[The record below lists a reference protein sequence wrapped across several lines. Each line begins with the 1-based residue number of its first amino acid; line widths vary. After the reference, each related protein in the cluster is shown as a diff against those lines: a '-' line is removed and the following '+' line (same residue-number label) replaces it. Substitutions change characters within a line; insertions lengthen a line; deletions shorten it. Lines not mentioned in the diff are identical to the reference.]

1 MKNLIN
7 KSLSLVLFI
16 TILVGTMTVVVAADE
31 KNAAASVESAP
42 FTMYKD
48 EDGYRFTGPLG
59 DLTVVDYDSDDAKS
73 PSYADAS
80 KKEIAP
86 LGAENLPSSV
96 DLSQDKYFPPVMN
109 QGALGSCAS
118 VSCVYYQFSYAMN
131 RARGIAATYENSA
144 SPLFVYNF
152 ACEGTELGTTPNGN
166 YAFLKKYGAPSMAT
180 VPYNDSGVFS
190 WHPGFDVWREAAG
203 NKLESYTEYDEIGR
217 ENSRITSPDDSD
229 LTEFKSLLSQGKV
242 LTFSTTVYSWV
253 ANNLKKHPDAPGNDA
268 FEGQYSIKYCDGYQG
283 AHRMT
288 IVGYN
293 DDIWTD
299 INENNRVDS
308 GEMGAFKVANS
319 WGDSYCNGGFVWLA
333 YDALNADKSSVEGV
347 NLQMKVAAVNSVTSI
362 EVRKDDD
369 HSKMYM
375 SYTLNTA
382 KRYQHDVTL
391 VGEKNGTITKER
403 MLYEYCNEN
412 PNYGDAFDGTKTA
425 CDATFVISLDS
436 VVSGIRAE
444 DFEDYSWSIEI
455 ADTKEDGTPLEVLDV
470 KLYNEFTGEVYT
482 TARQLPVTLD
492 GEKAVFD
499 IKETTSDNKVIYYTG
514 FDNPILCYRVGE
526 GEFLEMPMEANTE
539 REKYVNK
546 ALLADTPEDVTL
558 YFRNEKGQLDD
569 NDGQYYVLSDRL
581 GFFTTDDVAE
591 ELKINGISFINGD
604 IDIEKLMKIS
614 IDTTGGYEPYHY
626 KMSVKNL
633 TTGAVTD
640 RSYEYMWY
648 IQEPGYVFR
657 TMDPYEFY
665 FEVMDHTGK
674 TAGYTVVIEP
684 TDLPFEFETLTA
696 QESVKFVGESIHFTV
711 KSLNEGVFS
720 HGSSKNIYNFEI
732 KDEAGNI
739 CFTHSQNSDFS
750 DMNERY
756 SINYLEYIPEKSGEY
771 TLTVSS
777 TDVKKQTAE
786 ISLQFTVIDKIIG
799 DSNADAVVNIKD
811 ATLIQ
816 KYIADLVD
824 ESQIYL
830 NLADCDTDPS
840 VNIKDVTMIQK
851 YVADISECGNVGNII
866 PYIPPEKPEE
876 PSVTEPTTPAATET
890 PTEPV
895 TSNPK
900 ENRKVTFTNSL
911 GWSGTIYCYYWSS
924 SNTAMTS
931 WPGVAMTGAGLN
943 EFNQGLYTFE
953 VPEGAEYIIF
963 SGTGGQTVD
972 IAYGGGE
979 VRYYACDT
987 KSGNGYDVKTW

>member
-1 MKNLIN
+1 MKNFLK
-7 KSLSLVLFI
+7 KSLSLVFFI
-16 TILVGTMTVVVAADE
+16 TILTSTTAVAAVTDE
-31 KNAAASVESAP
+31 KNTESLSVESAP

-48 EDGYRFTGPLG
+48 EDGYRFIGPLG
-59 DLTVVDYDSDDAKS
+59 DLTVVDYDSDDTQNFS
-73 PSYADAS
+73 DVDIS
-80 KKEIAP
+80 KKEMAS
-86 LGAENLPSSV
+86 LGVENLPLSV

-109 QGALGSCAS
+109 QGALGACAS
-118 VSCVYYQFSYAMN
+118 VSCVYYQFSYALN
-131 RARGIAATYENSA
+131 RERDVAATYENSA

-152 ACEGTELGTTPNGN
+152 ACEGTDMGTTPDGN

-180 VPYNDSGVFS
+180 VPYNESGVFS
-190 WHPGFDVWREAAG
+190 WHPGFDVWREASR
-203 NKLESYTEYDEIGR
+203 NKLESYTEYEEIGR

-229 LTEFKSLLSQGKV
+229 LYEFKYALSQGKV

-268 FEGQYSIKYCDGYQG
+268 FEGQYSVKYCDGYQG

-293 DDIWTD
+293 DNIWTD

-319 WGDSYCNGGFVWLA
+319 WGAGYCNSGFVWVA
-333 YDALNADKSSVEGV
+333 YDALNGDKSSVEGV
-347 NLQMKVAAVNSVTSI
+347 NLQMKVAAINSVTSI

-369 HSKMYM
+369 HSKMYV
-375 SYTLNTA
+375 SYTLNTD
-382 KRYQHDVTL
+382 KRYQHEVTL
-391 VGEKNGTITKER
+391 VGEKNGTITKEK

-412 PNYGDAFDGTKTA
+412 ANYGDAFDGTKIA

-436 VVSGIRAE
+436 VIGGIEAA

-455 ADTKEDGTPLEVLDV
+455 SDTKEDGNPLEVLDV

-482 TARQLPVTLD
+482 TSEQFPITLD
-492 GEKAVFD
+492 GEKVALN

-514 FDNPILCYRVGE
+514 FENPILCYKVGDGDFFE
-526 GEFLEMPMEANTE
+526 IPMEANTE

-546 ALLADTPEDVTL
+546 VLLADTPEDVTL

-581 GFFTTDDVAE
+581 GFFTTDGVAE

-633 TTGAVTD
+633 TTGAVSD

-657 TMDPYEFY
+657 TMDLYEFT

-696 QESVKFVGESIHFTV
+696 EENIKFVGESIRFTV

-720 HGSSKNIYNFEI
+720 HGASKNIYTFEI

-739 CFTHSQNSDFS
+739 CFTHSQNSNFS

-756 SINYLEYIPEKSGEY
+756 SINYLEYIPEKSGKY

-786 ISLQFTVIDKIIG
+786 ISLDFTVIDKIIG
-799 DSNADAVVNIKD
+799 DPNADAVVNVKD

-816 KYIADLVD
+816 KYIADLVN

-830 NLADCDTDPS
+830 ALADCDTDAA
-840 VNIKDVTMIQK
+840 VNIKDATMIQK
-851 YVADISECGNVGNII
+851 YIAGISGWGNAGNVI
-866 PYIPPEKPEE
+866 PYIPPEKPVEPPKTEDPVPSEPEE
-876 PSVTEPTTPAATET
+876 S
-890 PTEPV
+890 
-895 TSNPK
+895 
-900 ENRKVTFTNSL
+900 RKVTFTNSL
-911 GWSGTIYCYYWSS
+911 GWGGTIYCYYWSS
-924 SNTAMTS
+924 SNTSMTS
-931 WPGVAMTGAGLN
+931 WPGVAMSGAGLN
-943 EFNQGLYTFE
+943 EFSQGLYTCE

-987 KSGNGYDVKTW
+987 KTGNGYDVKTW